1 MKSIGHGS
9 GGGAS
14 ARHASAGANSHRPHD
29 GDLRQRQRDQKDI
42 FDVKNPRHLTYWTT
56 QPCDVYLV
64 IRDSAETIRWLN
76 VSAYL
81 KTRRNKQSKQIT
93 FDGEKLD
100 APAIW
105 RLRDRYIKRAYADAV
120 K

>member
-1 MKSIGHGS
+1 M
-9 GGGAS
+9 
-14 ARHASAGANSHRPHD
+14 N
-29 GDLRQRQRDQKDI
+29 
-42 FDVKNPRHLTYWTT
+42 

-64 IRDSAETIRWLN
+64 IRDSEETIRWMN
-76 VSAYL
+76 VTVYL

-105 RLRDRYIKRAYADAV
+105 RLRDRYIKWAYADAV